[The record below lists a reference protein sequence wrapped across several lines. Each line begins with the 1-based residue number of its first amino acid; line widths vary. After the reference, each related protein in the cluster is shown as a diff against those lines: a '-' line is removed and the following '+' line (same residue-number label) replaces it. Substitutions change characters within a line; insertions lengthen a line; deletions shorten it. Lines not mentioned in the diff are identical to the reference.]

1 MNKDLP
7 VQASRTSPPGAVA
20 AAGATSPFQPHL
32 HRPLGDGPS
41 ARALRPTA
49 LLLAALLALSACSRP
64 QPAPEPLRSV
74 RTVTVGAASVSAGQ
88 EFAAEVRAR
97 TESRLGFRV
106 AGRMT
111 QRPAE
116 VGQRVR
122 AGQVLAQV
130 DATDL
135 KLSQDSARSAVQAA
149 QANMEL
155 GAAELKRYQDLRAQ
169 GFISALELERRETAL
184 QAQRSQLQQAQAQ
197 ASVLGNQAGY
207 SVLAAPA
214 SGVVT
219 AVEAE
224 VGAVLAAGTPVVRL
238 AHDGTRDAVFS
249 VPEDNVAAVR
259 QLRGVAGALRV
270 NAWASKTEMQAT
282 VREVAAAADP
292 STRTFLVK
300 AELPN
305 ADVQLGQ
312 TLTVRINEMPRAG
325 VIRLPLAAVMQQ
337 QGKAAVWLLDRSSMT
352 VKPQPVVL
360 AGADGNQVVVAQGLS
375 PGQTVVA
382 AGVHTLTTGQK
393 VRLYEPDAAPAAAG
407 GAATPAPASAGSAPT
422 TAATAASR

>member
-1 MNKDLP
+1 M
-7 VQASRTSPPGAVA
+7 
-20 AAGATSPFQPHL
+20 
-32 HRPLGDGPS
+32 
-41 ARALRPTA
+41 RA
-49 LLLAALLALSACSRP
+49 
-64 QPAPEPLRSV
+64 V
-74 RTVTVGAASVSAGQ
+74 RTLTVGADSTQGSQ

-106 AGRMT
+106 AGRIT

-122 AGQVLAQV
+122 AGQMLAQV

-135 KLSQDSARSAVQAA
+135 KLTQDAARSAVQAA
-149 QANMEL
+149 QANVEL
-155 GAAELKRYQDLRAQ
+155 GAAELKRYQDLRQQ
-169 GFISALELERRETAL
+169 GFISALDLERRETAL

-249 VPEDNVAAVR
+249 VPEDNVAGVR
-259 QLRGVAGALRV
+259 QLKGVPGALQV
-270 NAWASKTEMQAT
+270 KAWSSSAVMQAT
-282 VREVAAAADP
+282 VREIAAAADP

-300 AELPN
+300 AELPS

-312 TLTVRINEMPRAG
+312 TLTVRISEAPRTG
-325 VIRLPLAAVMQQ
+325 VIRLPLAAVLQQ
-337 QGKAAVWLLDRSSMT
+337 QGQASVWLLDRGTMT

-360 AGADGNQVVVAQGLS
+360 AAADGNLVVVAQGLS

-382 AGVHTLTTGQK
+382 AGVHTLTAGQK
-393 VRLYEPDAAPAAAG
+393 VKLYEAAVPVRAGAAA
-407 GAATPAPASAGSAPT
+407 AAVASAPSS
-422 TAATAASR
+422 AASR